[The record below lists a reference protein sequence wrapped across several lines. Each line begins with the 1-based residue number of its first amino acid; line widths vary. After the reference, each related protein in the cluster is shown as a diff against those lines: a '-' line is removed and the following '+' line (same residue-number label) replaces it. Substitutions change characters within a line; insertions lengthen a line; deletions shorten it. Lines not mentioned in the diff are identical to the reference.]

1 MQVEIAQ
8 KRAPFSERKE
18 KKRKRSE
25 APGDEITEPA
35 LAPSLPVVQPAPA
48 KAQPVQPSSEQ
59 EAKAD
64 EKETAERKKVKT
76 AGKAAKDAQG
86 REAAAAAAKPE
97 GKQEQKQKQ
106 KPKPKTM
113 PPAACAKQLLV
124 RTVALGNLSSA
135 TSAQA
140 VAHAQQATQ
149 VSLCMLSLSHGA
161 ALVSVRRPAHLDC
174 HRRYTSCLDTQLSQ
188 KQRLNCVQLV
198 VRDSCVAREMLM
210 WCRWRV

>member
-1 MQVEIAQ
+1 MQVETAQ

-35 LAPSLPVVQPAPA
+35 LAPSLPGVQPAPA

-64 EKETAERKKVKT
+64 EKETAQRKKAKT
-76 AGKAAKDAQG
+76 AGKAGKDAQG

-106 KPKPKTM
+106 KQKPKPKTM
-113 PPAACAKQLLV
+113 PPAASAKQLLV

-174 HRRYTSCLDTQLSQ
+174 HRRYTSCLDIQLSQ
-188 KQRLNCVQLV
+188 KHNKGSTVC
-198 VRDSCVAREMLM
+198 S
-210 WCRWRV
+210 W